1 MEVVPEP
8 GTVSCKREL
17 ILLPKKELYMEMKN
31 IKIGVI
37 ADDFTGA
44 GDAASFLEKAVLKP

>member
-44 GDAASFLEKAVLKP
+44 GDAASFLEKRC